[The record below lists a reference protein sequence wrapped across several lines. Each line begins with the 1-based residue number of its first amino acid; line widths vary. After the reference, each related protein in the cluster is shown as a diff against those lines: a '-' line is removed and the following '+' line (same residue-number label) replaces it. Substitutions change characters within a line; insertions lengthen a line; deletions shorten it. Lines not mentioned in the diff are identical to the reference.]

1 MENELIMSSENERRL
16 ILEMIQSGKIT
27 SAEGL
32 SLLNALT
39 ESEEAPSLVGDRS
52 SESEIL
58 GEHGVIIEDAAP
70 EPPHQTYQDEP
81 LTGEVLEPVNA
92 TLPPDVAKWRRWWII
107 PLWVGVV
114 ITILGGLMRS
124 WAQQTYGIGFWFAC
138 AWVPLL
144 LGVVLIV
151 MAWGSRTARW
161 LHIRVRQSPGEWPQN
176 IAFSFPIPL
185 RLTAWFLRLFGDFI
199 PGLRGTSVDEL
210 IVALGDSTS
219 PENPL
224 FIEVEDDED
233 GERVEVFIG

>member
-1 MENELIMSSENERRL
+1 MSSESERRL

-32 SLLNALT
+32 SLLNALADPD
-39 ESEEAPSLVGDRS
+39 EAPNLMEDAS
-52 SESEIL
+52 SESEIA
-58 GEHGVIIEDAAP
+58 GESGVNADTAAP
-70 EPPHQTYQDEP
+70 EPPHLEHQDEL

-92 TLPPDVAKWRRWWII
+92 TMPPDVEKWRRWWVI
-107 PLWVGVV
+107 PLWVGVI
-114 ITILGGLMRS
+114 ITILGGLMLS
-124 WAQQTYGIGFWFAC
+124 WAQQTYGFGFWFAC

-151 MAWGSRTARW
+151 MSWGSRTSRW
-161 LHIRVRQSPGEWPQN
+161 LHVRVRQRPGEWPQN

-185 RLTAWFLRLFGDFI
+185 RMTAWFLRVFGDFI
-199 PGLRGTSVDEL
+199 SGLRGTSVDEL
-210 IVALGDSTS
+210 IIALGDSTT

-224 FIEVEDDED
+224 YIEVEDDED

>member
-1 MENELIMSSENERRL
+1 MSIESERRL

-27 SAEGL
+27 SEEGL

-39 ESEEAPSLVGDRS
+39 ESEEASSLVEDGS
-52 SESEIL
+52 SESEL
-58 GEHGVIIEDAAP
+58 PGEPGVNAVYAAP
-70 EPPHQTYQDEP
+70 DPPDQTYQDEP

-92 TLPPDVAKWRRWWII
+92 TLPPDVDKWRRWWVI
-107 PLWVGVV
+107 PLWVGVI
-114 ITILGGLMRS
+114 ITVLGGLMMS
-124 WAQQTYGIGFWFAC
+124 WALQTYGFGFWFAC

-185 RLTAWFLRLFGDFI
+185 RMTAWFLRIFGDFI
-199 PGLRGTSVDEL
+199 PGLQDTSVDEL
-210 IVALGDSTS
+210 IVALDDSTS

-224 FIEVEDDED
+224 YIEIEDDED